1 MLASILGSIIVGA
14 IVGVIAR
21 LVRPGDQNLSML
33 ETVLIG
39 VVSAFIVGLVLGLT
53 TYKNSNG
60 GIPWISWILSVV
72 VAVILIPVYQQL
84 RGRSKA

>member
-1 MLASILGSIIVGA
+1 MLASIIGSIIVGA

-21 LVRPGDQNLSML
+21 LIRSGDQNLSML

>member
-14 IVGVIAR
+14 IVGVVAR
-21 LVRPGDQNLSML
+21 LVRPGPQNLSML

-39 VVSAFIVGLVLGLT
+39 VVSAFVVGLILGLT

-60 GIPWISWILSVV
+60 GIPWISWVLSVV
-72 VAVILIPVYQQL
+72 VAVILIPVYEQL

>member
-1 MLASILGSIIVGA
+1 MLASIIGSVIVGA

-21 LVRPGDQNLSML
+21 LIRSGDQNLSML

>member
-14 IVGVIAR
+14 IVGVVAR
-21 LVRPGDQNLSML
+21 LVRPGPQNLSML

-39 VVSAFIVGLVLGLT
+39 VVSAFVVGLILGLT

-72 VAVILIPVYQQL
+72 VAVILIPVYEQL

>member
-14 IVGVIAR
+14 IVGVLAR
-21 LVRPGDQNLSML
+21 LIRPGAQNISML

-60 GIPWISWILSVV
+60 GIPWISWVLSVV
-72 VAVILIPVYQQL
+72 VAVILIPVYEQL

>member
-1 MLASILGSIIVGA
+1 MISSIIGSIIVGA

-21 LVRPGDQNLSML
+21 LVRPGAQNISML

-39 VVSAFIVGLVLGLT
+39 VVSAFVVGLVLGLT
-53 TYKNSNG
+53 TYKNNNG

-72 VAVILIPVYQQL
+72 VAVILIPVYEQL
-84 RGRSKA
+84 RGRAKS

>member
-1 MLASILGSIIVGA
+1 MLASIIGSIIVGA

-53 TYKNSNG
+53 TYNNSNG

>member
-1 MLASILGSIIVGA
+1 MLASILGSLIVGA
-14 IVGVIAR
+14 VVGILAR
-21 LVRPGDQNLSML
+21 LIRHDENNLSML

-39 VVSAFIVGLVLGLT
+39 IVSSFIVGLILGLT

-60 GIPWISWILSVV
+60 GIPWIAWGLSL
-72 VAVILIPVYQQL
+72 VAAIILIPVYEQV